1 MAINFEIEAQ
11 VRHDAGKGASRRL
24 RREGKLP
31 AIIYG
36 GGKPPQNLMIA
47 HGPVMYSLEHEAF
60 YSHILNV
67 RIDGKTERAVLKDLQ
82 RHPYKRV
89 LLHMDLQRV
98 SEDEKLRMRVPLH
111 FLGEEKAPGVKQ
123 GGGIVS
129 HLVTEVDVSCLPRH
143 LPEYLEVDVSNMN
156 VNDTLHLSDIP
167 LPEGV
172 ELIEL
177 SHGPEH
183 DQPVVSIHIP
193 RAAIEAAPTEEA
205 EAPEA
210 KAEGGEAGE
219 EKGD

>member
-31 AIIYG
+31 AILYG
-36 GGKPPQNLMIA
+36 GGKPPQNLVMA
-47 HGPVMYSLEHEAF
+47 HGPVMHSLEHEAF

-67 RIDGKTERAVLKDLQ
+67 KVDGKVERAVLKDLQ
-82 RHPYKRV
+82 RHPIKPII
-89 LLHMDLQRV
+89 LHMDLQRV

-111 FLGEEKAPGVKQ
+111 FLGEDKAPGVKQ

-129 HLVTEVDVSCLPRH
+129 HLVTEAEVSCLPKH
-143 LPEYLEVDVSNMN
+143 LPEYLEVDVSNLH
-156 VNDTLHLSDIP
+156 VNETLHLSDIR

-183 DQPVVSIHIP
+183 DQPVVSIHLP
-193 RAAIEAAPTEEA
+193 RAAIEAESGPAAA
-205 EAPEA
+205 EPAA
-210 KAEGGEAGE
+210 GAEGGAEGE
-219 EKGD
+219 EKKD

>member
-24 RREGKLP
+24 RREGKIP

-36 GGKPPQNLMIA
+36 GDKAPQNLMLA
-47 HGPVMYSLEHEAF
+47 HNPVMHSLEHEAF

-67 RIDGKTERAVLKDLQ
+67 RIDGKVERAVLKDLQ

-111 FLGEEKAPGVKQ
+111 FIGEDKAPGVKQ

-129 HLVTEVDVSCLPRH
+129 HLVTEVEVSCLPKH
-143 LPEYLEVDVSNMN
+143 LPEYLEVDVSHLN
-156 VNDTLHLSDIP
+156 VNETLHLSDIP
-167 LPEGV
+167 LSAGV

-183 DQPVVSIHIP
+183 DQPIVSIHVP
-193 RAAIEAAPTEEA
+193 RAAIETEPGEAAAPESA
-205 EAPEA
+205 
-210 KAEGGEAGE
+210 AEGGAAGE

>member
-1 MAINFEIEAQ
+1 MTINFEIEAQ

-31 AIIYG
+31 AILYG
-36 GGKPPQNLMIA
+36 GGKPPQNLALA
-47 HGPVMYSLEHEAF
+47 HDPVMHSLENEAF

-67 RIDGKTERAVLKDLQ
+67 KVGGKVERAVLKDLQ
-82 RHPYKRV
+82 RHPIRPIIMH
-89 LLHMDLQRV
+89 LDLQRV

-111 FLGEEKAPGVKQ
+111 FLGEDKAPGVKQ

-129 HLVTEVDVSCLPRH
+129 HLVTEVEVSCLPRY
-143 LPEYLEVDVSNMN
+143 LPEYLEVDVGALN
-156 VNDTLHLSDIP
+156 VNETLHLSDIR

-183 DQPVVSIHIP
+183 DQPVVSIHLP
-193 RAAIEAAPTEEA
+193 RAAVEAEPGEAA
-205 EAPEA
+205 APEA
-210 KAEGGEAGE
+210 GGAEGE
-219 EKGD
+219 EKKD